1 MGEPATTD
9 AEHEAVARHV
19 VALIVSITDVVAE
32 WARQS
37 KRHAD
42 VAERW
47 AWELSELVGGW
58 ASTEDEA
65 DDAALCELVDALSD
79 IQDIGDYWDIEHPEP

>member
-1 MGEPATTD
+1 MADRATS
-9 AEHEAVARHV
+9 EHQAAARHV
-19 VALIVSITDVVAE
+19 VALIASITDDVAE

-47 AWELSELVGGW
+47 AWTLSERISEW
-58 ASTEDEA
+58 AGFDDES
-65 DDAALCELVDALSD
+65 DDAALTALFDALSD
-79 IQDIGDYWDIEHPEP
+79 IEDIGDYWDIEHPPA

>member
-1 MGEPATTD
+1 MNHAD
-9 AEHEAVARHV
+9 ASEAHHAVARHV
-19 VALIVSITDVVAE
+19 VGLIASITDDVAS

-47 AWELSELVGGW
+47 AWTLSELSSEW
-58 ASTEDEA
+58 ASSDDDS
-65 DDAALCELVDALSD
+65 DDAARTALHDALSD
-79 IQDIGDYWDIEHPEP
+79 IQDIGDYWDIEHPAP